1 MSTSAKL
8 IFINTAPK
16 VNSKKDGTQFFTCLV
31 GVSKAILDEK
41 NASQAQKLTMTIFEN
56 QLDAVT
62 KAFNLAKRNGLKL
75 ALACDDVVIT
85 EPKMNSY
92 INRDGEQV
100 EEFQASIWA
109 DGPSELTIVK
119 STMSISDELRK
130 LLGDDDGGD
139 DVLV

>member
-1 MSTSAKL
+1 MSTKL
-8 IFINTAPK
+8 IFINTQPK
-16 VNSKKDGTQFFTCLV
+16 VNTKKDGTQFYTCLV

-41 NASQAQKLTMTIFEN
+41 NASQANKLTMNIYEN

-75 ALACDDVVIT
+75 ALACDDIVIT

-100 EEFQASIWA
+100 QEFQASVWA
-109 DGPSELTIVK
+109 DGASELTIVK
-119 STMSISDELRK
+119 STMSISAELQA
-130 LLGDDDGGD
+130 LLGDDDGD